1 MRCRLAALVFTS
13 VSLPALVLAQDAPHP
28 FGVGFGFTVEQ
39 GSGEYG
45 LGVQLGGQVTAPVGR
60 RMGVRFDVGYAHF
73 VGQQYFAIADAPL
86 SGSATGGGPPSNTLN
101 VWSTTVSVAF
111 REPPTQARRLTWIA
125 GLGLYRMNDDGQMDH
140 YTLAGWNLGIS
151 IPLDTR
157 ASLDLG
163 YHGLIDARNSR
174 GFFPVSLTIGL

>member
-1 MRCRLAALVFTS
+1 
-13 VSLPALVLAQDAPHP
+13 
-28 FGVGFGFTVEQ
+28 
-39 GSGEYG
+39 
-45 LGVQLGGQVTAPVGR
+45 
-60 RMGVRFDVGYAHF
+60 
-73 VGQQYFAIADAPL
+73 L
-86 SGSATGGGPPSNTLN
+86 SGSATGDGPPSNTLN

-125 GLGLYRMNDDGQMDH
+125 GLGLYRMNDNGQMDH

-151 IPLDTR
+151 IPFDTR